1 MSAVQQMAKGA
12 AVRPLPGGRV
22 FNFSAG
28 PAAMPLEVLEQ
39 LQRDLVDLRGS
50 GIGILEHSHRGPLFD
65 ELLAESHAAFMRV
78 SGAGADWAGLFI
90 PGGATLQFGM
100 LPMNFLPD
108 GGHADYA
115 DTGLWAT
122 KAIIDAKVVGK
133 VNVTFD
139 GTPIR
144 FNRTPRE
151 GEAPPSKG
159 AAYHHWCSNN
169 TVDGTKWSVAPKAA
183 DGAWL
188 ARDASS
194 DIFAEPLD
202 LAGHGFVY
210 AAAQKNLGPSG
221 MTMVLI
227 RRDLLERSCRK
238 LPSMLRY
245 DEFEKGESRPNT
257 PNTFG
262 IHVVGLV
269 CRWIEKQGGVKA
281 MQRLAAERSGL
292 VLKAI
297 DESGGFWKAHA
308 ERWCQSPINVLF
320 RGPNERVDAAFVAE
334 AATHGL
340 DGLAGHRSTGGIR
353 ASMYNAMPVAG
364 AKALADFMRDFA
376 RRNG

>member
-1 MSAVQQMAKGA
+1 MTGVAMGVQ
-12 AVRPLPGGRV
+12 AVRPGASGRV

-28 PAAMPLEVLEQ
+28 PACLPLEVLEE

-50 GIGILEHSHRGPLFD
+50 GIGILEHSHRGPVFD
-65 ELLAESHAAFMRV
+65 ELLAESHAAFLRV
-78 SGAGADWAGLFI
+78 AGAGGDWAALFI

-100 LPMNFLPD
+100 LPLNFLPE

-122 KAIIDAKVVGK
+122 KAIADARAVGR
-133 VNVTFD
+133 VHVTFD
-139 GTPIR
+139 GKP
-144 FNRTPRE
+144 FAFDRTPHQ
-151 GEAPPSKG
+151 GEAPPTPG

-169 TVDGTKWSVAPKAA
+169 TVDGTKWTVMPRAA
-183 DGAWL
+183 EGAWL

-202 LAGHGFVY
+202 LSGHGFVY

-221 MTMVLI
+221 MTLVLI
-227 RRDLLERSCRK
+227 RRDLLDRGCRV

-245 DEFEKGESRPNT
+245 DEYARGESRPNT

-269 CRWIEKQGGVKA
+269 CRWIERQGGVQV
-281 MQRLAAERSGL
+281 MQRMAARRSGL
-292 VLKAI
+292 VLQAI

-308 ERWCQSPINVLF
+308 ERRCQSPINVLF
-320 RGPNERVDAAFVAE
+320 RGPSPDLDAAFVRE
-334 AATHGL
+334 AATHGM

-364 AKALADFMRDFA
+364 AEALAEFMRDFA
-376 RRNG
+376 RRMG

>member
-1 MSAVQQMAKGA
+1 MSTVESLRRNAP
-12 AVRPLPGGRV
+12 VRPMASGRV

-28 PAAMPLEVLEQ
+28 PAALPLDVLQQ
-39 LQRDLVDLRGS
+39 LQQDLVDLWGS

-65 ELLAESHAAFMRV
+65 RLLVQSHAAFMRV
-78 SGAGADWAGLFI
+78 AGAGSDWAGLFI

-100 LPMNFLPD
+100 LPLNFLPE

-122 KAIIDAKVVGK
+122 KAIADAKMVGK
-133 VNVTFD
+133 VNITFD
-139 GTPIR
+139 GTPFA

-151 GEAPPSKG
+151 GEAKPSAT

-169 TVDGTKWSVAPKAA
+169 TVDGTKWSVTPTVAP
-183 DGAWL
+183 GGWL

-202 LAGHGFVY
+202 LKDHGFVY

-227 RRDLLERSCRK
+227 RRDLLEKQCRR

-245 DEFEKGESRPNT
+245 DEFDKGESRPNT

-269 CRWIEKQGGVKA
+269 CQWIERNGGVKG
-281 MQRLAAERSGL
+281 MQKLAGERSGT

-320 RGPNERVDAAFVAE
+320 RGPNEKIDAAFVAE
-334 AATHGL
+334 AAANGM

-353 ASMYNAMPVAG
+353 ASMYNAMPVEG

>member
-1 MSAVQQMAKGA
+1 MSAVQGLEKLA
-12 AVRPLPGGRV
+12 AVRPMPGGRV

-39 LQRDLVDLRGS
+39 LRQDLLDLNGS
-50 GIGILEHSHRGPLFD
+50 GIGILEHSHRGPVFD
-65 ELLAESHAAFMRV
+65 ALLAESHAAFMRV
-78 SGAGADWAGLFI
+78 AGAGKDWAGLFL

-100 LPMNFLPD
+100 LPMNFLPE

-122 KAIIDAKVVGK
+122 KAIADAKMVGK
-133 VNVTFD
+133 VNLTFD
-139 GTPIR
+139 GKACA
-144 FNRTPRE
+144 FSRTPRA
-151 GEAPPSKG
+151 GEAAPSKG

-169 TVDGTKWSVAPKAA
+169 TVDGTKWSVMPTAA

-202 LAGHGFVY
+202 LSGHGFVY

-227 RRDLLERSCRK
+227 RRDLLEKSCRT

-245 DEFEKGESRPNT
+245 DEYEKGESRPNT

-262 IHVVGLV
+262 IHVVGLM
-269 CRWIEKQGGVKA
+269 CRWIERQGGVKA
-281 MQRLAAERSGL
+281 MERLAAERSGI

-320 RGPNERVDAAFVAE
+320 RGPSAAIDAAFVAE
-334 AATHGL
+334 AAAHGM

-364 AKALADFMRDFA
+364 AQALADFMRDFA
-376 RRNG
+376 RRRG

>member
-1 MSAVQQMAKGA
+1 VSAVQGLAKGA
-12 AVRPLPGGRV
+12 AVRPQAGGRV

-28 PAAMPLEVLEQ
+28 PAALPLEVLEQ
-39 LQRDLVDLRGS
+39 LQQDLVDLRGS

-78 SGAGADWAGLFI
+78 SGAGPDWAGLFI

-100 LPMNFLPD
+100 LPMNFLPE

-122 KAIIDAKVVGK
+122 KAIADAKVVGK

-139 GTPIR
+139 GAPIR
-144 FNRTPRE
+144 FNRTPGA
-151 GEAPPSKG
+151 GEAAPSAG

-169 TVDGTKWSVAPKAA
+169 TVDGTKWSVTPRAA
-183 DGAWL
+183 EGGWL

-227 RRDLLERSCRK
+227 RRDLLDRSCRR

-245 DEFEKGESRPNT
+245 DEYEKGESRPNT

-269 CRWIEKQGGVKA
+269 CRWIERQGGVKA
-281 MQRLAAERSGL
+281 MQRLASERSAM
-292 VLKAI
+292 VLRAI
-297 DESGGFWKAHA
+297 DESGGFWRAHA
-308 ERWCQSPINVLF
+308 ERACQSPINVLF
-320 RGPNERVDAAFVAE
+320 RGPSEAIDAAFVAE
-334 AATHGL
+334 AATQGL

-364 AKALADFMRDFA
+364 AKALADFMREFA
-376 RRNG
+376 RRKG

>member
-1 MSAVQQMAKGA
+1 M
-12 AVRPLPGGRV
+12 
-22 FNFSAG
+22 
-28 PAAMPLEVLEQ
+28 
-39 LQRDLVDLRGS
+39 
-50 GIGILEHSHRGPLFD
+50 
-65 ELLAESHAAFMRV
+65 
-78 SGAGADWAGLFI
+78 
-90 PGGATLQFGM
+90 
-100 LPMNFLPD
+100 
-108 GGHADYA
+108 
-115 DTGLWAT
+115 
-122 KAIIDAKVVGK
+122 VGK
-133 VNVTFD
+133 VNITFD
-139 GTPIR
+139 GTPFA

-151 GEAPPSKG
+151 GEAKPSAG

-169 TVDGTKWSVAPKAA
+169 TVDGTKWSVTPSAAP
-183 DGAWL
+183 GGWL

-202 LAGHGFVY
+202 LKDHGFVY

-227 RRDLLERSCRK
+227 RRDLLEKQCRR

-245 DEFEKGESRPNT
+245 DEFDKGESRPNT

-269 CRWIEKQGGVKA
+269 CQWIERNGGVKG
-281 MQRLAAERSGL
+281 MQKLAAERSGTL
-292 VLKAI
+292 LKAI

-320 RGPNERVDAAFVAE
+320 RGPNEKIDAAFVAE
-334 AATHGL
+334 AAANGM

-353 ASMYNAMPVAG
+353 ASMYNAMPVEG

>member
-1 MSAVQQMAKGA
+1 MSAVQGLEMLA
-12 AVRPLPGGRV
+12 AVRPMPGGRV

-39 LQRDLVDLRGS
+39 LRQDLLDLNGS
-50 GIGILEHSHRGPLFD
+50 GIGILEHSHRGPVFD
-65 ELLAESHAAFMRV
+65 ALLAESHAAFMRV
-78 SGAGADWAGLFI
+78 AGAGKDWAGLFI

-100 LPMNFLPD
+100 LPMNFLPE

-115 DTGLWAT
+115 DTGLWTT
-122 KAIIDAKVVGK
+122 KAIADAKMVGK
-133 VNVTFD
+133 VNLTFD
-139 GTPIR
+139 GKSCA
-144 FNRTPRE
+144 FSRTPRAD
-151 GEAPPSKG
+151 EAAPSKG

-169 TVDGTKWSVAPKAA
+169 TVDGTKWSVMPTAA

-202 LAGHGFVY
+202 LSGHGFVY

-227 RRDLLERSCRK
+227 RRDLLEKSCRT

-245 DEFEKGESRPNT
+245 DEYEKGESRPNT

-262 IHVVGLV
+262 IHVVGLM

-281 MQRLAAERSGL
+281 MERLAAERSDI

-297 DESGGFWKAHA
+297 DDSGGFWKAHA

-320 RGPNERVDAAFVAE
+320 RGPSAAIDAAFVIE
-334 AATHGL
+334 AAAHGM

-364 AKALADFMRDFA
+364 ARALADFMRDFA
-376 RRNG
+376 RRRG

>member
-1 MSAVQQMAKGA
+1 MSTVDSLRREAP
-12 AVRPLPGGRV
+12 VRPMASGRV

-28 PAAMPLEVLEQ
+28 PAALPLEVLQQ
-39 LQRDLVDLRGS
+39 LQQDLVDLWGS
-50 GIGILEHSHRGPLFD
+50 GIGILEHSHRGALFD
-65 ELLAESHAAFMRV
+65 RLLAESHAAFRRV
-78 SGAGADWAGLFI
+78 AGVGADWATLFI

-100 LPMNFLPD
+100 LPLNFLPD

-122 KAIIDAKVVGK
+122 KAIADARMVGR
-133 VNVTFD
+133 VHVTFD
-139 GTPIR
+139 GAPFA
-144 FNRTPRE
+144 FNRTPRQ
-151 GEAPPSKG
+151 GEARPSDG

-169 TVDGTKWSVAPKAA
+169 TVDGTKWTVMPKAA
-183 DGAWL
+183 EGAWL

-202 LAGHGFVY
+202 VSGHGFVY

-227 RRDLLERSCRK
+227 RRDLLERQCRR

-245 DEFEKGESRPNT
+245 DEFDKGESRPNT

-269 CRWIEKQGGVKA
+269 CQWIERNGGVKG
-281 MQRLAAERSGL
+281 MQKLATERSGTI
-292 VLKAI
+292 LKAI

-320 RGPNERVDAAFVAE
+320 RGPSEKLDAAFVSE
-334 AATHGL
+334 AAAHGM

-353 ASMYNAMPVAG
+353 ASMYNAMPVEG
-364 AKALADFMRDFA
+364 ARALADFMRDFA

>member
-1 MSAVQQMAKGA
+1 MSALHGLEKLA
-12 AVRPLPGGRV
+12 AVRPMPGGRV

-28 PAAMPLEVLEQ
+28 PAAMPLEVLEE
-39 LQRDLVDLRGS
+39 LRRDLVDLRGS
-50 GIGILEHSHRGPLFD
+50 GIGILEHSHRGPVFD
-65 ELLAESHAAFMRV
+65 ALLAESHAAFMRV
-78 SGAGADWAGLFI
+78 AGAGADWAGLFI

-122 KAIIDAKVVGK
+122 KAIADAKVVGK
-133 VNVTFD
+133 VNLTFD
-139 GTPIR
+139 GKTCA
-144 FNRTPRE
+144 FSRTPRA
-151 GEAPPSKG
+151 GEAAPSKG

-169 TVDGTKWSVAPKAA
+169 TVDGTKWSVAPVAA
-183 DGAWL
+183 EGAWL

-202 LAGHGFVY
+202 LAAHGFVY

-227 RRDLLERSCRK
+227 RRDLLERGCRK

-245 DEFEKGESRPNT
+245 DEYEKGESRPNT

-262 IHVVGLV
+262 IHVVGLM
-269 CRWIEKQGGVKA
+269 CRWVEKQGGVKA
-281 MQRLAAERSGL
+281 MQRLATERSGI
-292 VLKAI
+292 VLQAI
-297 DESGGFWKAHA
+297 DASGGFWKAHA

-320 RGPNERVDAAFVAE
+320 RGPSAALDAAFVAE
-334 AATHGL
+334 AAEHGM

-364 AKALADFMRDFA
+364 AQALADFMRDFA
-376 RRNG
+376 RRHG

>member
-1 MSAVQQMAKGA
+1 MSAVQGLEKLA
-12 AVRPLPGGRV
+12 AVRPMPGGRV

-39 LQRDLVDLRGS
+39 LRQDLVDLNGS
-50 GIGILEHSHRGPLFD
+50 GIGTLEHSHRGPVFD
-65 ELLAESHAAFMRV
+65 ALLAESHAAFMRV
-78 SGAGADWAGLFI
+78 AGAGKDWAGLFI

-100 LPMNFLPD
+100 LPMNFLPE

-122 KAIIDAKVVGK
+122 KAIADAKVVGK
-133 VNVTFD
+133 VNLTFD
-139 GTPIR
+139 GKPCA
-144 FNRTPRE
+144 FSRTPRD
-151 GEAPPSKG
+151 GEAAPSKG

-169 TVDGTKWSVAPKAA
+169 TVDGTKWSVAPTAA
-183 DGAWL
+183 EGAWL

-202 LAGHGFVY
+202 LSGHGFVY

-227 RRDLLERSCRK
+227 RRDLLEKSCRS

-245 DEFEKGESRPNT
+245 DEYEKGESRPNT

-262 IHVVGLV
+262 IHVVGLM

-281 MQRLAAERSGL
+281 MGRLAAERSGI

-320 RGPNERVDAAFVAE
+320 RGPSATIDAAFVTE
-334 AATHGL
+334 AAAHGM

-364 AKALADFMRDFA
+364 AQALADFMRDFA
-376 RRNG
+376 RRRG